1 MTFEQFSSL
10 SKDYNLIPVYEIITA
25 DLLTPVMAYLKIRQS
40 GKQSFLLESVEG
52 SLNLARYS
60 FIGVDPE
67 KIIKNKK
74 KKLVINDES
83 SEIIKDDSIFN
94 QLRNEI
100 KGIKQA
106 KLPELPSFTGG
117 IVGFLGYENIS
128 LIENVLEFDY
138 PSINQYDSSFGVYK
152 TILAFDHYKHQ
163 IILITNILLNNSSD
177 LQQIYDSAKK
187 TINKLKALLRKP
199 EMNIDEFKISEWTK
213 NDFDKDSFCSLVN
226 EAKENIVN
234 GEIFQI
240 VLSKRFSAKFEGDL
254 INVYRSLRMINPSPY
269 MYYMEFE
276 DNSTVIGTSPEDLV
290 RVKNKKVQTLP
301 IAGTR
306 RRGKN
311 EQEDGELE
319 NNLLNDPKE
328 LAEHTMLVDLGRNDL
343 GRVCK
348 YGTVRVSKLMRI
360 QKYSHVMHIVSKV
373 EGELADGKD
382 SIDALMSCFP
392 AGTVTGTPKIRAM
405 QLITE
410 MENEERNVYAGAVGY
425 LDFSGDLDMC
435 IAIRTLF
442 SSGDVIYW
450 QSGAGLVADSKPELE
465 EKEIFNK
472 SAVMVNALKYAE
484 GINENLNNR

>member
-1 MTFEQFSSL
+1 MTFEQFRNL
-10 SKDYNLIPVYEIITA
+10 TNDYNLIPVYDIITA

-40 GKQSFLLESVEG
+40 GRQSFLLESVEG
-52 SLNLARYS
+52 SLSLARYS

-67 KIIKNKK
+67 KTIKNKK
-74 KKLVINDES
+74 KKLFINNGS
-83 SEIIKDDSIFN
+83 TEIIKENSIFD
-94 QLRNEI
+94 QLREEV

-106 KLPELPSFTGG
+106 KLPELPYFTGG

-128 LIENVLEFDY
+128 LIEDVLKFDY
-138 PSINQYDSSFGVYK
+138 PDLNEFDSTFGIYK

-163 IILITNILLNNSSD
+163 IILITNAQINEHDNVESTFNLAKDVLSNLKTLLLNSD
-177 LQQIYDSAKK
+177 IL
-187 TINKLKALLRKP
+187 TNK
-199 EMNIDEFKISEWTK
+199 FKVTEWTK
-213 NDFDKDSFCSLVN
+213 NDFDKESFYSLVN
-226 EAKENIVN
+226 QAKDEITN

-254 INVYRSLRMINPSPY
+254 FNVYRALRIINPSPY
-269 MYYMEFE
+269 MYFLEFE
-276 DNSTVIGTSPEDLV
+276 DNSKIIGTSPEDLV
-290 RVKNKKVQTLP
+290 GVRNRKAQVLP

-311 EQEDGELE
+311 ELEDSELE
-319 NNLLNDPKE
+319 KDLLNDPKE

-348 YGTVRVSKLMRI
+348 YGTVKVSELMKI

-373 EGELADGKD
+373 EGDLAEDKD
-382 SIDALMSCFP
+382 SIDTLMSCFP
-392 AGTVTGTPKIRAM
+392 AGTVAGAPKIRAM
-405 QLITE
+405 QLIGDF
-410 MENEERNVYAGAVGY
+410 ENEERNVYAGAVGY

-442 SSGDVIYW
+442 SKDDSIYW
-450 QSGAGLVADSKPELE
+450 QSGAGIVADSKPELE
-465 EKEIFNK
+465 AKEIINK

-484 GINENLNNR
+484 DL